1 MKSRF
6 NVILLEPV
14 REFLKELDKKAR
26 NKVLFNIDKTKV
38 LNDPELFK
46 KLTEHIWEFRTK
58 YKNIQIRL
66 FAFWDKR
73 DNKNTLVISTSGF
86 IKKTSKVP
94 QKEINRAIS
103 IMKKYFEEN

>member
-66 FAFWDKR
+66 LA
-73 DNKNTLVISTSGF
+73 L
-86 IKKTSKVP
+86 KKTEK
-94 QKEINRAIS
+94 N
-103 IMKKYFEEN
+103 EN